1 MINAI
6 NKCCSFLQICLQ
18 NTKLFIQ
25 VLYRTKKNSN
35 IYPSKYYTQ
44 NIQTWCT
51 SNDRTH
57 RFEQNNQP
65 LSISDTETKRSQYF
79 NRQPLYAILSKIIHI
94 VLQFNQR
101 YLLVLHDTN
110 LFGKKITNS

>member
-1 MINAI
+1 M
-6 NKCCSFLQICLQ
+6 
-18 NTKLFIQ
+18 
-25 VLYRTKKNSN
+25 V
-35 IYPSKYYTQ
+35 
-44 NIQTWCT
+44 CT

-57 RFEQNNQP
+57 RIEQNNQP

-110 LFGKKITNS
+110 LFGKKNNKLLKRFCKLYYDYWHPLMLPLYVSVSLTNTLLHGHIKENP